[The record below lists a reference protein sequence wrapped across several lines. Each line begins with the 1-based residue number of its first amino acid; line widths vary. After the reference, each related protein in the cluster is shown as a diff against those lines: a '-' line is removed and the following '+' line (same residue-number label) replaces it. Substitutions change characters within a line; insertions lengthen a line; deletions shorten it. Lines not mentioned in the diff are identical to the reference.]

1 MIVYEPE
8 DYLLIR
14 NDKVIA
20 VSGNVEFTDGDN
32 PVEPQEQD
40 TIARVTTLADW
51 FYVNPNRYVA
61 YFYKL
66 GDSNE

>member
-32 PVEPQEQD
+32 PVEPQEKD

-51 FYVNPNRYVA
+51 FYVNPN
-61 YFYKL
+61 YKL
-66 GDSNE
+66 GNSNE